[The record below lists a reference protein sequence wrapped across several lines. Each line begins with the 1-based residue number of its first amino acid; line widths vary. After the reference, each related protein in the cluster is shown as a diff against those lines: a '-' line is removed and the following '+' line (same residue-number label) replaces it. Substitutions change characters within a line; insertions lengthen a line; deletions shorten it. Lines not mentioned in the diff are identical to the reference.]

1 MKRGWSFFVF
11 VGALMAVASVLVSAQ
26 EPSGKKK
33 PVPQLTTDDVQKQ
46 KAGPPPNVPID
57 QPGEEPV
64 VDAAAGP
71 KRLRGPASESW
82 FSGADG
88 YALADRQR
96 KQAKAVMAVYF
107 YTDWCPYCRRLER
120 NIFQSD
126 EVDRYFRNVVK
137 VRVNPEDGQEE
148 SRLARRYGITGYP
161 SFFILPPDSES
172 PRKITPY
179 KKQGTGWV
187 AMGPSDFVKA
197 CQQAASK

>member
-1 MKRGWSFFVF
+1 MNRGWSS
-11 VGALMAVASVLVSAQ
+11 VGPVWALLAAASVLVTAQ
-26 EPSGKKK
+26 EPSSMKKR
-33 PVPQLTTDDVQKQ
+33 VPQLTTDDVQKQ

-64 VDAAAGP
+64 TDASVSNRPRGPVAAA
-71 KRLRGPASESW
+71 W

-88 YALADRQR
+88 YSQAERQR
-96 KQAKAVMAVYF
+96 KQANVVMAVYF

-120 NIFQSD
+120 DILQSE

-137 VRVNPEDGQEE
+137 VRVNPEDGEDDAL
-148 SRLARRYGITGYP
+148 LARRYRITGYP
-161 SFFILPPDSES
+161 SFFIVPPDSTS
-172 PRKITPY
+172 PKKIHPY

-187 AMGPSDFVKA
+187 AMGPADFVKA